1 MSGSHFARFAELGT
15 TMSPDILAI
24 CLFAGL
30 EWQLA
35 SRMCI
40 LTHHRLLAATAF
52 QGEVR
57 ALSLSFPREK
67 SGLKVKSRIIWI

>member
-52 QGEVR
+52 QGR
-57 ALSLSFPREK
+57 SSSSLSLVSQGK
-67 SGLKVKSRIIWI
+67 IRIKG